1 MQVGDLVQDRYTS
14 VKAKPVGIVVG
25 HGPVTGSVL
34 VRFGN
39 VVYEVLAR
47 NMEVVSEAI

>member
-1 MQVGDLVQDRYTS
+1 MEVGDLVQDRS
-14 VKAKPVGIVVG
+14 PFVKAKPVGIVID

-39 VVYEVLAR
+39 VVYEVLVR
-47 NMEVVSEAI
+47 DMEVVSESR